1 MTESE
6 HTEDPKK
13 RTQQDVPMT
22 VTTIIERG
30 GRPASPDEARNV
42 NTVTRTAD

>member
-6 HTEDPKK
+6 HREDPKK

-22 VTTIIERG
+22 TTTTVECSG
-30 GRPASPDEARNV
+30 WPASPDEARNV
-42 NTVTRTAD
+42 NMVDANS